1 MNYQLLLGCLC
12 GLVVKEFPFLL
23 FKFQKI
29 RKKKLKF
36 MYRKSSNVVYDGTL
50 NSLAFN
56 NPEYLE
62 DNSHK
67 KIQILCVFS
76 FSYPQ
81 KL

>member
-1 MNYQLLLGCLC
+1 
-12 GLVVKEFPFLL
+12 
-23 FKFQKI
+23 
-29 RKKKLKF
+29 

-76 FSYPQ
+76 FSYP
-81 KL
+81 